1 MKKLTI
7 FVLCVVS
14 LLALAP
20 PAYADGII
28 IPEPPPPGRPPF
40 RGYPLSIKYHR
51 VTVTVENQV
60 ATTHVDQVF
69 VNDAGFAVEGTYIF
83 PLPEGATISEFAM
96 WVEGERFEG
105 KLLTKEEARAI
116 YESYVQRQKDPALLE
131 YVGRGAFQA
140 SIFPIPPGDERRVEL
155 TYSEILTLDEGLVR
169 YRYPL
174 DTERFSNRP
183 IEDVSIS
190 IDITSKEALKAIYSP
205 SHLIAVDRQGDYR
218 ARAGYEE
225 YDVRPDRDFELY
237 FSVAEEAA
245 SSHVRSGIGL
255 NLLSYKP
262 DDEDG
267 FFLLLVA
274 PKVETAQVEV
284 VAKDVLLVLDTSGSM
299 RGEKMQQAK
308 AALDFV
314 LDHLQPEDRFNI
326 VAFSTGVRQYA
337 ERLQPASEREQAH
350 HWVKGL
356 DAAGGTAINRALLEA
371 LMQVDPD
378 RPTILIFLTDGLP
391 TEGVVEPDM
400 IMANVAREA
409 GENVRLFTF
418 GVGHDVNTI
427 LLDGLAQAHRGASA
441 YVTPGQSIEE
451 VVSGFYA
458 KVSTPVLADLDLDF
472 SDVHVEEIYPYPLP
486 DLFAGTQLVVVGR
499 YRVSTGSE
507 ATLDGGPA
515 VLTLHGEI
523 NQKPQTFTYE
533 DLTFRREGGEPF
545 IARLWATRKIGHLL
559 DQIRLHGKNPE
570 LVDEVVSLSLRYG
583 IATPYTSF
591 LVEEPQEVRV
601 ERGVPATVEVEKEV
615 VVEKEV
621 LVEKAIEAPV
631 PAPYGADAVADAEA
645 REELRSADRAP
656 VEEAKAV
663 RHVGQ
668 HTFVYRSGIWVD
680 TAFDADEMEPT
691 EVAFGSSRYF
701 ELAAEPKVA
710 GYLALGPQVIFV
722 LQGKA
727 YQIMPSEEAETAAT
741 ATPPAVPSSTPDP
754 TAIPSPTPG
763 PTVEPQ
769 ANSVGTPS
777 DDGGFLTALWVWLTD
792 LWQSLTQAVK

>member
-1 MKKLTI
+1 MKKLPI
-7 FVLCVVS
+7 FILFVVL

-20 PAYADGII
+20 PACADGII
-28 IPEPPPPGRPPF
+28 IPRPLPPDRPPF

-51 VTVTVENQV
+51 VTVTIEDQV

-69 VNDAGFAVEGTYIF
+69 VNDANFAVEGTYVF

-105 KLLTKEEARAI
+105 ELLTKEEARAI
-116 YESYVQRQKDPALLE
+116 YESYVRRQQDPALLE
-131 YVGRGAFQA
+131 YVGRGAFQV
-140 SIFPIPPGDERRVEL
+140 SIFPIPPGDERRIEL

-183 IEDVSIS
+183 IEDVSINV
-190 IDITSKEALKAIYSP
+190 DITSKEALKAIYSP
-205 SHLIAVDRQGDYR
+205 SHLVVVDRQGDYR
-218 ARAGYEE
+218 ARVGYEE
-225 YDVRPDRDFELY
+225 YDVLPDRDFDLY
-237 FSVAEEAA
+237 FSLSQED
-245 SSHVRSGIGL
+245 IGL

-274 PKVETAQVEV
+274 PKVEIDEAEV

-326 VAFSTGVRQYA
+326 LAFSTGVRQYA
-337 ERLQPASEREQAH
+337 RRLQPASEREQAH
-350 HWVKGL
+350 RWVKGL
-356 DAAGGTAINRALLEA
+356 DAAGGTDINRALLEA
-371 LMQVDPD
+371 LVQVDPD
-378 RPTILIFLTDGLP
+378 RPAILIFLTDGLP
-391 TEGVVEPDM
+391 TEGVIAPDM
-400 IMANVAREA
+400 IMDNVAREA
-409 GENVRLFTF
+409 EENARLFTF
-418 GVGHDVNTI
+418 GMGHDVNTI
-427 LLDGLAQAHRGASA
+427 LLDGLAQANRGASA
-441 YVTPGQSIEE
+441 YVTPSQSIEE
-451 VVSGFYA
+451 VVSAFYA

-472 SDVHVEEIYPYPLP
+472 GSVHAEEIYPYPLP

-499 YRVSTGSE
+499 YRR
-507 ATLDGGPA
+507 GGPA
-515 VLTLHGEI
+515 VLTLRGEI
-523 NQKPQTFTYE
+523 NQKPQRFAYE
-533 DLTFRREGGEPF
+533 GLTFRREGGEPF

-601 ERGVPATVEVEKEV
+601 EVEREVVVEKKVIETV

-621 LVEKAIEAPV
+621 LVEKAIQSPALAPS
-631 PAPYGADAVADAEA
+631 GAEAVADAEA
-645 REELRSADRAP
+645 REELRSAERAP

-663 RHVGQ
+663 RHVGE
-668 HTFVYRSGIWVD
+668 HTFIYRIGIWMD
-680 TAFDADEMEPT
+680 TAFDADEMQPT

-701 ELAAEPKVA
+701 ELAAEPEAA

-722 LQGKA
+722 LEGKA
-727 YQIMPSEEAETAAT
+727 YQITPSEEAEEAEVAETAAPQ
-741 ATPPAVPSSTPDP
+741 AASSPTPGP
-754 TAIPSPTPG
+754 TVASSPTPG

-777 DDGGFLTALWVWLTD
+777 DDDGFLATLWAWLTD
-792 LWQSLTQAVK
+792 LWQSLTQRGR

>member
-1 MKKLTI
+1 MKKLPI
-7 FVLCVVS
+7 FILFVVL

-20 PAYADGII
+20 PACADGII
-28 IPEPPPPGRPPF
+28 IPRPLPPDRPPF

-51 VTVTVENQV
+51 VTVTIEDQV

-69 VNDAGFAVEGTYIF
+69 VNDANFAVEGTYVF

-105 KLLTKEEARAI
+105 ELLTKEEARAI
-116 YESYVQRQKDPALLE
+116 YESYVRRQQDPALLE
-131 YVGRGAFQA
+131 YVGRGAFQV
-140 SIFPIPPGDERRVEL
+140 SIFPIPPGDERRIEL

-183 IEDVSIS
+183 IEDVSINV
-190 IDITSKEALKAIYSP
+190 DITSKEALKAIYSP
-205 SHLIAVDRQGDYR
+205 SHLVVVDRQGDYH
-218 ARAGYEE
+218 ARVGYEE
-225 YDVRPDRDFELY
+225 YDVKPDRDFDLY
-237 FSVAEEAA
+237 FSLSQED
-245 SSHVRSGIGL
+245 IGL

-267 FFLLLVA
+267 FFLLLLA
-274 PKVETAQVEV
+274 PKVEIDEAEV

-314 LDHLQPEDRFNI
+314 LDHLQPQDRFNI
-326 VAFSTGVRQYA
+326 VAFSTGARQYA
-337 ERLQPASEREQAH
+337 RRLQPASEGEDARR
-350 HWVKGL
+350 WVKGL
-356 DAAGGTAINRALLEA
+356 DAAGGTDINRALLEA
-371 LMQVDPD
+371 LVQVDPD
-378 RPTILIFLTDGLP
+378 RPAILIFLTDGLP
-391 TEGVVEPDM
+391 TEGVIAPDM
-400 IMANVAREA
+400 IMDNVAREA
-409 GENVRLFTF
+409 EENARLFTF
-418 GVGHDVNTI
+418 GMGHDVNTI

-441 YVTPGQSIEE
+441 YVTPSQSIEE
-451 VVSGFYA
+451 VVSAFYA

-472 SDVHVEEIYPYPLP
+472 GSVHAEEIYPYPLP

-499 YRVSTGSE
+499 YRR
-507 ATLDGGPA
+507 GGPA
-515 VLTLHGEI
+515 VLTLRGEI
-523 NQKPQTFTYE
+523 NQKPQRFAYE
-533 DLTFRREGGEPF
+533 GLTFRREGGEPF

-601 ERGVPATVEVEKEV
+601 EVEREVVVEKKVIETV

-621 LVEKAIEAPV
+621 LVEKAIQSPALAPS
-631 PAPYGADAVADAEA
+631 GAEAVADAEA
-645 REELRSADRAP
+645 REELRSAERAP

-663 RHVGQ
+663 RHVGE
-668 HTFVYRSGIWVD
+668 HTFIYRIGIWMD
-680 TAFDADEMEPT
+680 TAFDADEMQPT

-701 ELAAEPKVA
+701 ELAAEPEAA

-722 LQGKA
+722 LEGKA
-727 YQIMPSEEAETAAT
+727 YQITPSEEAEEAEVAETAAPQ
-741 ATPPAVPSSTPDP
+741 AASSPTPGP
-754 TAIPSPTPG
+754 TVASSPTPG

-777 DDGGFLTALWVWLTD
+777 DDDGFLATLWAWLTD
-792 LWQSLTQAVK
+792 LWQSLTQRGR

>member
-1 MKKLTI
+1 MKKLPI
-7 FVLCVVS
+7 FVLFVVL

-20 PAYADGII
+20 PASADGII
-28 IPEPPPPGRPPF
+28 IPKPLPPDRPPF
-40 RGYPLSIKYHR
+40 RGFPLSIKYHR
-51 VTVTVENQV
+51 VTVAIENQV

-105 KLLTKEEARAI
+105 ELLTKEEARAI
-116 YESYVQRQKDPALLE
+116 YESYVRRQQDPALLE
-131 YVGRGAFQA
+131 YVGRGAFQV
-140 SIFPIPPGDERRVEL
+140 SIFPIPPGDERRIEL
-155 TYSEILTLDEGLVR
+155 TYSEVLTLDEGLVR

-205 SHLIAVDRQGDYR
+205 SHLVVVDRQGDYR
-218 ARAGYEE
+218 ARVGYEE
-225 YDVRPDRDFELY
+225 YDVQPDRDFDLY
-237 FSVAEEAA
+237 FSVAEED
-245 SSHVRSGIGL
+245 VGL

-274 PKVETAQVEV
+274 PKVEIEEAEV

-299 RGEKMQQAK
+299 QGEKIQQAR

-314 LDHLQPEDRFNI
+314 LDHLQPEDRFNV

-337 ERLQPASEREQAH
+337 RWLQPASEREQAH
-350 HWVKGL
+350 RWVKEL
-356 DAAGGTAINRALLEA
+356 DAAGGTDINRALLEA
-371 LMQVDPD
+371 LVQVEPD
-378 RPTILIFLTDGLP
+378 RPAILIFLTDGLP
-391 TEGVVEPDM
+391 TEGVIEPDM
-400 IMANVAREA
+400 IVDNVAREA
-409 GENVRLFTF
+409 RENVRLFTF

-451 VVSGFYA
+451 VVSAFYA
-458 KVSTPVLADLDLDF
+458 RVSTPVLADLDLDF
-472 SDVHVEEIYPYPLP
+472 SGVHVEEIYPYPLP

-499 YRVSTGSE
+499 YRQ
-507 ATLDGGPA
+507 GGPA
-515 VLTLHGEI
+515 VLTLRGEI
-523 NQKPQTFTYE
+523 NQKPQTFSYE
-533 DLTFRREGGEPF
+533 DLAFRREGGEPF
-545 IARLWATRKIGHLL
+545 IARLWATRRIGHLL

-601 ERGVPATVEVEKEV
+601 EREVVVEKKVVETV

-621 LVEKAIEAPV
+621 LVEKAVEAPIL
-631 PAPYGADAVADAEA
+631 APSGAEAVADAEA
-645 REELRSADRAP
+645 REELRSAERAP
-656 VEEAKAV
+656 VEEARAV
-663 RHVGQ
+663 RHAGE
-668 HTFVYRSGIWVD
+668 HTFVYRNGIWVD
-680 TAFDADEMEPT
+680 TAFDADGLASHAMMQPAD
-691 EVAFGSSRYF
+691 VAFGSSHYF
-701 ELAAEPKVA
+701 ELAAEPEVA
-710 GYLALGPQVIFV
+710 GYLALGLQVIFV
-722 LQGKA
+722 FEGQA
-727 YQIMPSEEAETAAT
+727 YQITPSEEAEEAEATET
-741 ATPPAVPSSTPDP
+741 ATPPAV
-754 TAIPSPTPG
+754 PSPTPG

-769 ANSVGTPS
+769 ANSVDTPS
-777 DDGGFLTALWVWLTD
+777 DDGGFLTALWAWLMD
-792 LWQSLTQAVK
+792 LWQSLTQRGR

>member
-1 MKKLTI
+1 MRKLTI
-7 FVLCVVS
+7 FVLFVVL
-14 LLALAP
+14 LLALVP
-20 PAYADGII
+20 PAHADGII

-51 VTVTVENQV
+51 VTVTIENQV

-116 YESYVQRQKDPALLE
+116 YESYVRRQRDPALLE

-155 TYSEILTLDEGLVR
+155 TYSEILTLEEGLVR

-190 IDITSKEALKAIYSP
+190 VDIRSKEALKAIYSP
-205 SHLIAVDRQGDYR
+205 SHLIAVDRQGDYH
-218 ARAGYEE
+218 ARVGYEE

-237 FSVAEEAA
+237 FSIAEED
-245 SSHVRSGIGL
+245 IGL

-274 PKVETAQVEV
+274 PKVEIEEAEV

-337 ERLQPASEREQAH
+337 RRLQPASEREQAH
-350 HWVKGL
+350 RWMKNL
-356 DAAGGTAINRALLEA
+356 DAAGGTDINRALLEA
-371 LMQVDPD
+371 LLQVDPD
-378 RPTILIFLTDGLP
+378 RPTILVFLTDGLP
-391 TEGVVEPDM
+391 TEGVIEPEM

-427 LLDGLAQAHRGASA
+427 LLDNLAQAHRGASA

-472 SDVHVEEIYPYPLP
+472 SPSTGSGHRGVHAEEIYPYPLP

-499 YRVSTGSE
+499 YRR
-507 ATLDGGPA
+507 GGPA
-515 VLTLHGEI
+515 VLTLRGEI

-545 IARLWATRKIGHLL
+545 IARLWATRKIGYLL

-591 LVEEPQEVRV
+591 LVEEPQEVPVAR
-601 ERGVPATVEVEKEV
+601 EVPVTVEVEKEV
-615 VVEKEV
+615 VVEKKVVETVVVEKEV
-621 LVEKAIEAPV
+621 LVEKAVEAPAL
-631 PAPYGADAVADAEA
+631 APSGAEAVADAEA
-645 REELRSADRAP
+645 REELRSAERAP

-663 RHVGQ
+663 RHVGG

-680 TAFDADEMEPT
+680 TAFDADEMQPT
-691 EVAFGSSRYF
+691 EVAFGGSRYF
-701 ELAAEPKVA
+701 ELAAEPEVA

-722 LQGKA
+722 FEGKA
-727 YQIMPSEEAETAAT
+727 YQIIPSEEAEIAAT
-741 ATPPAVPSSTPDP
+741 ATPPAVPSRTPRP
-754 TAIPSPTPG
+754 PMAASPTPG
-763 PTVEPQ
+763 PTVELPQ
-769 ANSVGTPS
+769 PS
-777 DDGGFLTALWVWLTD
+777 DTGGFLSTFWAWLTD
-792 LWQSLTQAVK
+792 LWQSLTQRVR